1 MSIDSRLPPLQLR
14 TMLTGFVAILVAAV
28 IVLGYLFLGFG
39 RNSFDSAPVVPTVP
53 DKTTHE
59 FRPTKLQWQS
69 LSVTSVATS
78 RFQATIVTD
87 GTVATNDNSTV
98 NVFSPYSGRV
108 ANVVAKLGDVVKK
121 GDVLMT
127 VEASEAVQ
135 AQNDLIAALGAVNT
149 ASTQMRLAQKTEE
162 RQHELLLAKAG
173 AQKDWMQSQADL
185 TAAQNAVRTSEV
197 ALGAV
202 RNRLRIFGKADSE
215 IESMEHSSDVKHPGL
230 ISVVRSP
237 ISGTVVLRQVGTG
250 QYIQSAAGGATNPFF
265 TVADLSSVW
274 LVANLREADVGR
286 VRVGQAVEV
295 KVPAFPSRTFK
306 GSVGWVSPLV
316 DPTTHRVSVRVEI
329 NNNDR
334 ALKPAMLASL
344 SVITGQ
350 AADSIAIPQDAVVY
364 EGDQAHV
371 FVARNGA
378 VEARTVK
385 VGQQNGD
392 LIEVTSGLR
401 PGENIISS
409 GALFIDRALKDTAS

>member
-1 MSIDSRLPPLQLR
+1 MSIDTRLPRFQFR
-14 TMLTGFVAILVAAV
+14 AMLTGFVAILVAAIV
-28 IVLGYLFLGFG
+28 VLGYVFLGFA
-39 RNSFDSAPVVPTVP
+39 RNGHNAVPASPTVP
-53 DKTTHE
+53 DKATHE

-69 LSVTSVATS
+69 LYVTPAAISS
-78 RFQATIVTD
+78 FQATISTD
-87 GTVATNDNSTV
+87 GTVSTNDNLTV
-98 NVFSPYSGRV
+98 NIFSPYSGRV
-108 ANVVAKLGDVVKK
+108 ANVVAKLGDSVKK

-127 VEASEAVQ
+127 VEATEAVQ

-173 AQKDWMQSQADL
+173 AQKDLLQSQSDL

-202 RNRLRIFGKADSE
+202 HDRLRILGKTDHE
-215 IESMEHSSDVKHPGL
+215 IASMEHSSNLEHPGL
-230 ISVVRSP
+230 TSVVRSP
-237 ISGTVVLRQVGTG
+237 ISGTVVLRQIGTG
-250 QYIQSAAGGATNPFF
+250 QYIQSAAGGAANPFF
-265 TVADLSSVW
+265 TVSDLSSVW

-286 VRVGQAVEV
+286 VHVGQVVEIR
-295 KVPAFPSRTFK
+295 VPAFPSRAFK
-306 GSVGWVSPLV
+306 GNISWVSPLV
-316 DPTTHRVSVRVEI
+316 DPATHRVSVRAEI
-329 NNNDR
+329 DNRDR
-334 ALKPAMLASL
+334 ALKPAMLANISI
-344 SVITGQ
+344 ITGV
-350 AADSIAIPQDAVVY
+350 AANSIAIPQDAVVY

-392 LIEVTSGLR
+392 LIEVTSGLS

-409 GALFIDRALKDTAS
+409 GALFIDRALKDAAS